1 MKLEDIRKMVAED
14 SVIDDT
20 ELDLESLKI
29 PQLHNKY
36 LNIYHDEKF
45 SLARFDSELK
55 KGVRLK
61 WEYYTGKLDQSQLD
75 EHGLEP
81 FPLKIL
87 KQDIDKYMESD
98 DDLIVLNQ
106 RYIYKKEKVDY
117 LESVLKEI
125 TNRHW
130 KIKNAIEWRRFTS
143 GV

>member
-1 MKLEDIRKMVAED
+1 M
-14 SVIDDT
+14 
-20 ELDLESLKI
+20 
-29 PQLHNKY
+29 
-36 LNIYHDEKF
+36 
-45 SLARFDSELK
+45 
-55 KGVRLK
+55 K

-106 RYIYKKEKVDY
+106 RYIYQKEKVDY